1 MKTKNNYFQL
11 GMVALL
17 LSFLA
22 SCQETKVS
30 PERSNTP
37 CDGVSA
43 TVNGTNWCSNASY
56 LIAYGSEPPLL
67 QLIFRNQEAI
77 MGISVRYTGVGEYEL
92 AGTES
97 EYYRIGDQTDYTVVS
112 GKLTITQS
120 PSSSKNEMSGLFHLE
135 LRNGDGEKVEIKN
148 GRFNFVKGLGW

>member
-1 MKTKNNYFQL
+1 MKTQNNYFQL

-17 LSFLA
+17 LGFMA

-30 PERSNTP
+30 PERSNAP

-56 LIAYGSEPPLL
+56 LIAYGGEPPLL
-67 QLIFRNQEAI
+67 QLIFKNQEAI
-77 MGISVRYTGVGEYEL
+77 MGIRVRYTGVGEYDL
-92 AGTES
+92 ADTES
-97 EYYRIGDQTDYTVVS
+97 DYCRIGDQMDYTVVS

-120 PSSSKNEMSGLFHLE
+120 PSSSKNEVSGLFHLE